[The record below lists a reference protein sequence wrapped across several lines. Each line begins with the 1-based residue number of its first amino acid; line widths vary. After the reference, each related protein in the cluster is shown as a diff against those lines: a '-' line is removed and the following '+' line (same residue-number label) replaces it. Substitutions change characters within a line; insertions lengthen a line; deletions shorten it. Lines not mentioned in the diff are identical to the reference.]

1 MENQNTSPTSSRESI
16 TQTCFPQRYFVTLM
30 ILFMTI
36 NCYTNRN
43 LVGNTLKYFAE
54 IKPKIN
60 RTKDR
65 NQCVDLHQEV
75 QTHTEQNFTKIFEI
89 DSDTSEDILNLFY
102 ISYTITHFPAGIY
115 ADTRSPKHLLSLVT
129 IAMSVINLSSPT
141 LIKATKGNHNVMRVV
156 TILLGLLQGALYP
169 ASTSMLAHWVPSRER
184 ASLLSLTLA
193 GYFLALIVQKSGTN
207 FFVKSCGNWTMP
219 FYVFGSFGLIWTV
232 VWECLVFPDPHK
244 DPRITEGERNYL
256 DQEMPYTKD
265 VLKYGSDQTILLSTL
280 PYIPMTVLIISLGY
294 FSDWITRNGYVYVL
308 TMRKLL
314 SSIGM
319 MGPPIYMLTGSYAG
333 CNRIGAVSIF
343 VIGMSQYA
351 FAFLGLYLLPLDL
364 SPNYAGCLTSL
375 TNGFGNFVTI
385 FFPYVTALVAPDR
398 TIRQYRNLFWMS
410 LVMAGVSNLLYVIFG
425 SSEVQPWNRL
435 LVGRN

>member
-256 DQEMPYTKD
+256 DQEMRDTVDHKPKKIPYIAMFTSLQVWMLILIHAANRWSWYFSGYMIPAYTKD

-333 CNRIGAVSIF
+333 CNRIGAH
-343 VIGMSQYA
+343 
-351 FAFLGLYLLPLDL
+351 
-364 SPNYAGCLTSL
+364 
-375 TNGFGNFVTI
+375 
-385 FFPYVTALVAPDR
+385 
-398 TIRQYRNLFWMS
+398 
-410 LVMAGVSNLLYVIFG
+410 
-425 SSEVQPWNRL
+425 
-435 LVGRN
+435 